1 MLVNFKVD
9 PKLNTIDAMK
19 QQRQVDMKQSAE
31 ELVSNMNS
39 TNVDLHLIGSYN
51 FASKDV
57 NIGGKKFQVMIHTA
71 QSVCSSLEKM
81 TDFTVGAVF
90 QIWNG
95 WSSVKSVIIPMSKD
109 KLEDARK
116 NYRGEDII
124 DADDVVTQ
132 AVSALR
138 LHRDSPV
145 EQQLAMHCAYDNDGV
160 DGDACARV
168 WD

>member
-1 MLVNFKVD
+1 MLIKVNANPVK
-9 PKLNTIDAMK
+9 
-19 QQRQVDMKQSAE
+19 RVDMKQSAA
-31 ELVSNMNS
+31 ELVSQMNS
-39 TNVDLHLIGSYN
+39 TNADLHDIGRYD

-71 QSVCSSLEKM
+71 KSVCSALEKM
-81 TDFTVGAVF
+81 TNFTVGAVF

-95 WSSVKSVIIPMSKD
+95 SSSVKSVLIPIYTAN
-109 KLEDARK
+109 LEDARK
-116 NYRGEDII
+116 NHRGEDII

-138 LHRDSPV
+138 LHSDSLV